1 MGAAGVGS
9 VVVFGHGRGFGLA
22 VVMTGM
28 IVIGLVMGTMV
39 MTRVLV
45 LVLVLVLDMIVQVVG
60 RLVRGRFVYRVT
72 HRLSL

>member
-9 VVVFGHGRGFGLA
+9 VVMFGHGRGFGLP

-28 IVIGLVMGTMV
+28 IVIGFVMGTIV
-39 MTRVLV
+39 MTSVLV
-45 LVLVLVLDMIVQVVG
+45 LGMIVRAVG
-60 RLVRGRFVYRVT
+60 RFVRGRFVYRVT